1 MISSSLKKKDV
12 IAICIF
18 IFCILCINLSY
29 EFYKYLNL
37 KNTININAKVLL
49 QYQKNNYYVLKLKT
63 KKGEIF
69 YTTSRDD
76 LTDIKN
82 RNISIYGALGKGC
95 GFLEYLKS
103 CFIISYDI
111 RLKPRAESKLRD
123 KFTSYLDSAHT
134 PLLASFYKTLFFA
147 YPLDKDI
154 RDFASIFGISHLF
167 AISGFHLGVL
177 ISVLYFV
184 MKPIY
189 RILQNKFFTYRNMFF
204 DLNVI
209 ILFFAFNYLIIL
221 DFTPSFLRA
230 FIMFMVGSIMLYS
243 GIRILSFQ
251 FLFLCAFLAIA
262 LFPRVL
268 FSIGFFLSVC
278 GVFYIYLFLKHIKI
292 KNRFI
297 YFSLLNVVVFL
308 NMLLISH
315 YFFPTFSIYQL
326 LSPFLSMLFI
336 VLYPL
341 VLILHFLGLGML
353 LDNPLYFLF
362 SLNFVAMELFTST
375 FLFVA
380 YLGLSL
386 LSIFNKLIYYFIIL
400 VSILFLIYGLLKGF
414 I

>member
-1 MISSSLKKKDV
+1 M
-12 IAICIF
+12 
-18 IFCILCINLSY
+18 NLSY

-37 KNTININAKVLL
+37 TSKNAININAKVLL

-111 RLKPRAESKLRD
+111 KLKPRVESKLRD
-123 KFTSYLDSAHT
+123 KFTSYLDSIHT
-134 PLLASFYKTLFFA
+134 PLLASFYKTLFLA

-177 ISVLYFV
+177 ISVLYFF

-189 RILQNKFFTYRNMFF
+189 RILQNKFFPYRNMFF

-230 FIMFMVGSIMLYS
+230 FIMFMIGSIMLYS

-251 FLFLCAFLAIA
+251 FLFLCAFLSIA

-308 NMLLISH
+308 NMLVISH

-326 LSPFLSMLFI
+326 LSPLLSMIFI
-336 VLYPL
+336 VLYPFI
-341 VLILHFLGLGML
+341 LILHFLGLGAI
-353 LDNPLYFLF
+353 LDSLLYFVFSRDYIGLNLVTNTWLF
-362 SLNFVAMELFTST
+362 IIYIT
-375 FLFVA
+375 
-380 YLGLSL
+380 LSL
-386 LSIFNKLIYYFIIL
+386 LSIFHRFIYYFIIL
-400 VSILFLIYGLLKGF
+400 LSVLFFIYGVLKGF